1 MAEAAYH
8 LQDFVTLELSDGT
21 DTVAAAGVR
30 GVTIT
35 ANVKRDNL
43 FTADSTTRDTGKQR
57 EFSVDVEIEYA
68 KFKSDI
74 VEEWLGG
81 DGVSATA
88 WGDNSDPQQYE
99 LTFEVDATDA
109 QNGETLEV
117 TVGEIEFD
125 EMPIFDG
132 SHDDFAMWDLSG
144 TGYALTNATVATT
157 T

>member
-1 MAEAAYH
+1 MAETAYH
-8 LQDFVTLELSDGT
+8 LQDFVTLNLTNGT

-35 ANVKRDNL
+35 ANVERDNL

-68 KFKSDI
+68 KFSADVVK
-74 VEEWLGG
+74 EFLGG
-81 DGVSATA
+81 SGVASTG
-88 WGDNSDPQQYE
+88 WGDNSDPQQFQ
-99 LTFEVDATDA
+99 LTFEVDGTDA
-109 QNGETLEV
+109 ANGETLEV

-144 TGYALTNATVATT
+144 TGYALNNFDVTT
-157 T
+157 TA